1 MSRVRVGMMA
11 GLGLAAM
18 ACTAQAGDA
27 APGVSA
33 ERGKRQYLQCV
44 ACHDLKLGGPLKVG
58 PNLYGVF
65 GRKAATVPGL
75 ALSGPLKNSGIV
87 WTPELMDKWL
97 EKPSTVV
104 PGTIMA
110 FAGVVK
116 PEDRASL
123 IAYMQRECGPSD
135 GAQ

>member
-1 MSRVRVGMMA
+1 MTRAWIRTAA
-11 GLGLAAM
+11 GVMLVVSTGATWAA
-18 ACTAQAGDA
+18 DA
-27 APGVSA
+27 PPGASA
-33 ERGKRQYLQCV
+33 ERGKRLYLQCV
-44 ACHDLKLGGPLKVG
+44 ACHDLKPGGPLKVG

-65 GRKAATVPGL
+65 GRKAGTVPGL
-75 ALSGPLKNSGIV
+75 VVSVPLKDSGII
-87 WTPELMDKWL
+87 WTVEVLDKWL

-123 IAYMQRECGPSD
+123 IAYMQRECGPSS
-135 GAQ
+135 GAP